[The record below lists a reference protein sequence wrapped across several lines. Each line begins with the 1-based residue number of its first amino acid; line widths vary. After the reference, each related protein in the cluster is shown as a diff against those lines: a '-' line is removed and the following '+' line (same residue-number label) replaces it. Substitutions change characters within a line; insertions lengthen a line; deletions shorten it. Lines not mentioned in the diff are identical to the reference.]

1 MTKSIDFYFDIISP
15 YSYIAHKKI
24 EKVIKEKNIL
34 FNYKPI
40 LLGGL
45 HNLAGISA
53 PAFNK
58 YKLKN
63 FQSDCELVSKKN
75 NISFKWNL
83 KFPIN
88 SLSIMRGYVVTEKAK
103 VVLGKVAKV
112 INDKPEFEAM
122 IEGHTDSRSYSNGV
136 LIDNWDL
143 SVKRSTSIIRELQT
157 MGVNPSQLIAAGR
170 SSYVPLVD
178 NETAENRARNR
189 RTRVVVMPKIDQFY
203 EMIEKEMKELSLE

>member
-1 MTKSIDFYFDIISP
+1 MSSHIDFYFDIISP

-24 EKVIKEKNIL
+24 QKIKEQQKII

-58 YKLKN
+58 YKMKN
-63 FQSDCELVSKKN
+63 MQSDCELVSKKN

-88 SLSIMRGYVVTEKAK
+88 SLSIMRGYLSVE
-103 VVLGKVAKV
+103 
-112 INDKPEFEAM
+112 
-122 IEGHTDSRSYSNGV
+122 DSQKEDYLNIFFNAYWR
-136 LIDNWDL
+136 DNLDL
-143 SVKRSTSIIRELQT
+143 SSE
-157 MGVNPSQLIAAGR
+157 
-170 SSYVPLVD
+170 
-178 NETAENRARNR
+178 NEFSKLLESL
-189 RTRVVVMPKIDQFY
+189 KIDSKIFFDKITQQSIKDTLKQLTNDAF
-203 EMIEKEMKELSLE
+203 EKEVFGAPTFIVNNKIFWGQDRLEYALEELN